1 MSDFPKT
8 VGASVSPTPQP
19 DKMKQFFVLI
29 LAVSVFGFGTLGLYK
44 PVLAPYLKSLGY
56 DAAAIGFTVGLLG
69 LSKSLTNIP
78 AGFLSDRYGR
88 KPVMII
94 GLIIFGLCYP
104 FYVISKNIVV
114 LSMARLLNG
123 MGNSAAA
130 QPAMTSVADLLGK
143 RRAFGMGIFE
153 SMNYL
158 AISGTTILA
167 GYLAAKYGMTAPFF
181 LGLPMCLFG
190 AYLVYRYVP
199 ETKPSAPVAASAA
212 ENAGA
217 QSSGEVWKTLLAKPA
232 FSTMCY
238 LGFMT
243 KMVDEG
249 ILITLIPL
257 VAAAYGLNVV
267 EIAGIIATG
276 YVTFSMIQP
285 VTGWLSDHLGRRP
298 VFLLGLLILLASA
311 LAFPHARTYL
321 FFSVVVIVMKIGNA
335 LLYPSL
341 PAAAADF
348 SPAHFRGTGLS
359 VYRTFRDAGV
369 FGGPMIAGFALQLV
383 GKDNAFYFVAGL
395 FTLGLLLTAVFFR
408 DVSKEQASH
417 Q

>member
-1 MSDFPKT
+1 MSNLEKT
-8 VGASVSPTPQP
+8 ISTSASPTPQT
-19 DKMKQFFVLI
+19 DNMKSFFVLI

-88 KPVMII
+88 KPIMII

-104 FYVISKNIVV
+104 FYIISKNIVV
-114 LSMARLLNG
+114 LSTARLLNG

-130 QPAMTSVADLLGK
+130 QPSMTSVADLLGK
-143 RRAFGMGIFE
+143 RRAFGMGVFE

-158 AISGTTILA
+158 AISGATILA
-167 GYLAAKYGMTAPFF
+167 GYIAAKYGMTAPFF
-181 LGLPMCLFG
+181 LGLPMCLIG
-190 AYLVYRYVP
+190 AYLVYKYVP
-199 ETKPSAPVAASAA
+199 ETKPVSQAVTVATPIA
-212 ENAGA
+212 EA
-217 QSSGEVWKTLLAKPA
+217 QSSGEVWKSLLSNPA

-238 LGFMT
+238 LGFIT

-267 EIAGIIATG
+267 EIAGIIAIG

-311 LAFPHARTYL
+311 LAFPYARTYI
-321 FFSVVVIVMKIGNA
+321 FFSLVVIVMKIGNA

-348 SPAHFRGTGLS
+348 SPARFRGTGLS

-383 GKDNAFYFVAGL
+383 GKDNAFYFVGGIFA
-395 FTLGLLLTAVFFR
+395 LGLLLTFIFFR
-408 DVSKEQASH
+408 DISKDQVSH
-417 Q
+417 H